1 MINYS
6 RQLISAHQSGDERA
20 TYELG
25 FCYYYGIGV
34 EADLKTAVEY
44 YESSAN
50 AGCEDA
56 MIELAN
62 CYLRGIGTC
71 KRVGRAIELLEKC
84 AERDNAYACYLLGDI
99 YTYGPDLDGFCS
111 NDVATKKAKKY
122 YEKSARLGFT
132 EAEYQ
137 YGYECY
143 ADSDGADRKFQLA
156 RELLQKSA
164 SKGHKMAQYELGR
177 LYRYLAGGEK
187 IAIEWL
193 ERSANRGVRMAIHML
208 GDIYQEKGEYAK
220 AIEYYSYAK
229 SDFEESEIERCEAEL
244 ERQGKSPTGNV
255 FCPSNVELNLNV
267 EGKSAR
273 EVFEEGLW
281 HEKMGNMELAFALVS
296 TACELGYAP
305 AYNKKGDMQY
315 KGAESLYARSNNI
328 FKDMAIK
335 CYLENAQNGD
345 IYAQRMVGA
354 ISQSRQDMVE
364 AVKWLQKSAEAGDS
378 VSMFKLGALY
388 RSGVGVTKSMAQ
400 AIVWLEKSA
409 ICGYY
414 SAQMELGVIL
424 SDGEGVPKDQQKAF
438 EWMEKSANQGSS
450 YACYLLGQMY
460 ERGEGTVQSKIKALE
475 YYERAL
481 DGYGYLSASAVK
493 KAIKRV
499 KC

>member
-6 RQLISAHQSGDERA
+6 RQLISAHQSGDKRA

-34 EADLKTAVEY
+34 ERDLKTAIEY
-44 YESSAN
+44 YEASAN

-71 KRVGRAIELLEKC
+71 KRVDKAIDLLEKC
-84 AERDNAYACYLLGDI
+84 ADRDNAYACYLLGDI
-99 YTYGPDLDGFCS
+99 YTYGPDLDGFYV
-111 NDVATKKAKKY
+111 NDVATKKAKRY
-122 YEKSARLGFT
+122 YEKSARLGYT

-143 ADSDGADRKFQLA
+143 ADSNGADRKFQLA
-156 RELLQKSA
+156 KELLQKSA
-164 SKGHKMAQYELGR
+164 SKGHKRAQYELGR
-177 LYRYLAGGEK
+177 LYRYLAGGER

-193 ERSANRGVRMAIHML
+193 ERSANRGVKEAIHML
-208 GDIYQEKGEYAK
+208 GDIYQDKGDYAK
-220 AIEYYSYAK
+220 AIEYYSYAT
-229 SDFEESEIERCEAEL
+229 SELEESEIELCESEL
-244 ERQGKSPTGNV
+244 ARQGKAPTGNV
-255 FCPSNVELNLNV
+255 FCPSSPELCLDT

-273 EVFEEGLW
+273 ELFEEGLW
-281 HEKMGNMELAFALVS
+281 HEKMGNMELAFELVS
-296 TACELGYAP
+296 RAHELGYAP
-305 AYNKKGDMQY
+305 AHNKKGDMQY
-315 KGAESLYARSNNI
+315 KGAESLYARTNKI
-328 FKDMAIK
+328 FKDMAMK

-345 IYAQRMVGA
+345 VYAQRMVGV
-354 ISQSRQDMVE
+354 ISQSRQDMLE

-378 VSMFKLGALY
+378 VSMFKLGTLY
-388 RSGVGVTKSMAQ
+388 NSGIGVAKSVEQ

-414 SAQMELGVIL
+414 SAQMELAVIL
-424 SDGEGVPKDQQKAF
+424 SDGQGVPKDMQKSF

-460 ERGEGTVQSKIKALE
+460 EKGEGVTQSRVKALE
-475 YYERAL
+475 YYEKAL